1 MTLSGYGPNLTLGIG
16 PSRFQEIFKVLA
28 DGLHDYTTDERGDV
42 GSWIR
47 VSCIQAIG
55 VSISRLLAEP
65 HPPRPE
71 DWLPR
76 PMYCAAVAGILKQGA
91 ERLDNVRQ
99 EAGFQIL
106 GMLQRADSE
115 TENEGH
121 VYRLD
126 GHEALW
132 KLFDL

>member
-1 MTLSGYGPNLTLGIG
+1 MILEIG
-16 PSRFQEIFKVLA
+16 PSRFQEIFRTLT

-47 VSCIQAIG
+47 ISCIQAIG
-55 VSISRLLAEP
+55 ISTSRLFVEP
-65 HPPRPE
+65 HLSRLE

-76 PMYCAAVAGILKQGA
+76 PLYCVAVAGILKQGA

-99 EAGFQIL
+99 EAGIQIL

-115 TENEGH
+115 TETGH
-121 VYRLD
+121 FYRPD
-126 GHEALW
+126 GHEILW
-132 KLFDL
+132 KLFDS